1 MDILKRQGLRHI
13 AIAFAL
19 CLSPWAAAATNNIID
34 IDQTSTANNGSL
46 VNIQQAGTFN
56 VIGGDGRYS
65 AFTTLTGALPSG
77 STFPTSLSTL
87 TGQDNT
93 SFLGVQISTTTKTFS
108 YSANNDSSI
117 FNTTGP
123 SDITATTNS
132 TSFQGGGDSS
142 TFTGTD
148 QILGITQAG
157 DYNFL
162 SFALSGDSTVLGVQM
177 TGDANVL
184 EIDGVDSGSAAD
196 QTLAFVKLD
205 VLMSGD
211 ANTFDIDLGRDSTL
225 DDSDV
230 NLSITGNDNTGFLEV
245 FDSSNQLEVDLLGNS
260 NAMAITQDGGSNTMD
275 LFLDTDSSNM
285 RFIQNSANNLMRV
298 ELSGN
303 TQEVYISQGAQ

>member
-1 MDILKRQGLRHI
+1 MDILKRQDLRHI

-65 AFTTLTGALPSG
+65 AFTTLTSALPSG

-87 TGQDNT
+87 TGQDNS

-108 YSANNDSSI
+108 YSANNNSSI

-123 SDITATTNS
+123 SDFPATTNS

-142 TFTGTD
+142 TFTGTS

-157 DYNFL
+157 NYNFL
-162 SFALSGDSTVLGVQM
+162 SFALSGNSTVLGVQM

-184 EIDGVDSGSAAD
+184 EIDGKDSD

-205 VLMSGD
+205 VLMSGNS
-211 ANTFDIDLGRDSTL
+211 NTFDIDLGRDSML

>member
-1 MDILKRQGLRHI
+1 MDIFKRQDLRHI
-13 AIAFAL
+13 ATAL
-19 CLSPWAAAATNNIID
+19 ALFLSPWAAAATNNIID

-46 VNIQQAGTFN
+46 VNIQQAGSSN

-65 AFTTLTGALPSG
+65 AFTTLTDALPLESR
-77 STFPTSLSTL
+77 PTSLSTL
-87 TGQDNT
+87 TDQNNP

-108 YSANNDSSI
+108 YSANNDSSF
-117 FNTTGP
+117 FNPTGP
-123 SDITATTNS
+123 TPFSDTTNS

-142 TFTGTD
+142 TFTGTS
-148 QILGITQAG
+148 QILGITQTG
-157 DYNFL
+157 NYNFL
-162 SFALSGDSTVLGVQM
+162 SFALSGDSTTLGVQM
-177 TGDANVL
+177 TGNANVL
-184 EIDGVDSGSAAD
+184 EIDGKDSD

-205 VLMSGD
+205 VLMSGK

-230 NLSITGNDNTGFLEV
+230 NLSITGNGNTGFLEV

-260 NAMAITQDGGSNTMD
+260 NSIAITQDGGSNTMD

-303 TQEVYISQGAQ
+303 TQQVYISQGAGAQ